1 MAKPTQPNDVPIE
14 IIYDALPTISAITD
28 MGRTAVYNAIREHG
42 FPEPY
47 QLGARVSR
55 WKRTEVL
62 QWLENR
68 PRGTVISNAQKFKK
82 TTQGATA

>member
-1 MAKPTQPNDVPIE
+1 MAKHTQPNDVPE
-14 IIYDALPTISAITD
+14 SIIYDALPTISAITN

-62 QWLENR
+62 EWLASR
-68 PRGTVISNAQKFKK
+68 PRGTVLSNVQKAR
-82 TTQGATA
+82 QQAA